1 VNIRRDAQGSG
12 GEFNPKKL
20 KLGDITMKAV
30 FNIYAAF
37 LNEARKEGQVVTVI
51 FLDGTT
57 CSGVVSSF
65 DDVGVLLLDPSLE
78 RPTMIFRHSIRQ
90 IL

>member
-1 VNIRRDAQGSG
+1 
-12 GEFNPKKL
+12 
-20 KLGDITMKAV
+20 MKAA

-37 LNEARKEGQVVTVI
+37 LNEARKEGTVVTVI

-57 CSGVVSSF
+57 CCGVVSSF
-65 DDVGVLLLDPSLE
+65 DDVAVLLLDPSLE

-90 IL
+90 IQ

>member
-1 VNIRRDAQGSG
+1 
-12 GEFNPKKL
+12 
-20 KLGDITMKAV
+20 MKAA

-37 LNEARKEGQVVTVI
+37 LNEARKEGKVVTII

-57 CSGVVSSF
+57 CCGVVSSF
-65 DDVGVLLLDPSLE
+65 DDVGILLLDPSQE
-78 RPTMIFRHSIRQ
+78 SPTLIFRHSIRQ